1 MLSRVTRLF
10 PLWAVLISVVAY
22 FSPATFTG
30 IAPHVT
36 TLLTIIMFAMGVTLS
51 FADFRR
57 VFTRPAPVIAGIGLH
72 YLVMPLA
79 AWAIAKLLRMPPDL
93 TAGMVLVGS
102 VASGTASNVMI
113 YLARG
118 DVALSVTISALST
131 LVGVFATPLLT
142 RLYVDA
148 SIAVDVHGMLMSIL
162 QIVALPIVAG
172 LIINQLFNKTVR
184 AIEPALPIISMIAIL
199 LIISAV
205 VAGTQKSIASVG
217 LLVMLG
223 VILHNGIGLLG
234 GYCGGRLLGFDEAV
248 CRTLA
253 IEVGMQN
260 SGLAATLGKLYFT
273 PIAALPGALFSVW
286 HNLSGS
292 LLAGYWA
299 GRPPRARHMSLKRW
313 SWRKVRGWKVE
324 FDLGAMR
331 VHGPLLF
338 STTLAAI
345 PSPPHRSTARAH
357 ARANFPRHKRVC
369 IRGQLGNGVSANK
382 GRRSSSAEHPCLRIA
397 FSTYISG

>member
-1 MLSRVTRLF
+1 MLARLTRLF
-10 PLWAVLISVVAY
+10 PLWAVLASVTAY
-22 FSPATFTG
+22 FSPSSVTG

-36 TLLTIIMFAMGVTLS
+36 TLLTIIMLSMGVTLS
-51 FADFRR
+51 INDFRR
-57 VFTRPAPVIAGIGLH
+57 VFTRPAPVVAGIVLH

-79 AWAIAKLLRMPPDL
+79 AWVIAKALHMPPDL

-148 SIAVDVHGMLMSIL
+148 SIAVDVHGMLISIL
-162 QIVALPIVAG
+162 QIVALPIVVG
-172 LIINQLFNKTVR
+172 LVVNHLASKLVR
-184 AIEPALPIISMIAIL
+184 KIEPVLPLVSMVSIL
-199 LIISAV
+199 LIIAAV
-205 VAGTQKSIASVG
+205 VGGTQKSIASVG
-217 LLVMLG
+217 LVVGLVVALG
-223 VILHNGIGLLG
+223 VVLHNGIGLLG
-234 GYCGGRLLGFDEAV
+234 GYWGGRLLGFDEAV

-292 LLAGYWA
+292 MLAGYWA
-299 GRPPRARHMSLKRW
+299 GRPAK
-313 SWRKVRGWKVE
+313 G
-324 FDLGAMR
+324 
-331 VHGPLLF
+331 
-338 STTLAAI
+338 
-345 PSPPHRSTARAH
+345 STADQDANAL
-357 ARANFPRHKRVC
+357 ARERV
-369 IRGQLGNGVSANK
+369 
-382 GRRSSSAEHPCLRIA
+382 
-397 FSTYISG
+397 

>member
-1 MLSRVTRLF
+1 MLARVTRLF
-10 PLWAVLISVVAY
+10 PLWAVLISLAAY
-22 FSPATFTG
+22 FSPASFSPV
-30 IAPHVT
+30 APHVT
-36 TLLTIIMFAMGVTLS
+36 ALLTLIMLSMGVTLS
-51 FADFRR
+51 LADFRR
-57 VFTRPAPVIAGIGLH
+57 VFTRPAPVIAGIVLH

-79 AWAIAKLLRMPPDL
+79 AWALARLLRMPPDL

-162 QIVALPIVAG
+162 QIVALPIVVG
-172 LIINQLFNKTVR
+172 LIVNHLLRRAVN
-184 AIEPALPIISMIAIL
+184 AIEPYLPLVSMVSIL
-199 LIISAV
+199 LIIAAV
-205 VAGTQKSIASVG
+205 VAGTRSSIASVG
-217 LLVMLG
+217 LVVMVG
-223 VILHNGIGLLG
+223 VVLHNAIGLLG
-234 GYCGGRLLGFDEAV
+234 GYWGGRLLGFDEAV

-299 GRPPRARHMSLKRW
+299 GRPAR
-313 SWRKVRGWKVE
+313 
-324 FDLGAMR
+324 GATR
-331 VHGPLLF
+331 D
-338 STTLAAI
+338 
-345 PSPPHRSTARAH
+345 
-357 ARANFPRHKRVC
+357 
-369 IRGQLGNGVSANK
+369 
-382 GRRSSSAEHPCLRIA
+382 
-397 FSTYISG
+397 

>member
-1 MLSRVTRLF
+1 MLARITRLF
-10 PLWAVLISVVAY
+10 PLWAVLVSVAAY
-22 FSPATFTG
+22 CAPSSVTG

-36 TLLTIIMFAMGVTLS
+36 TLLTVIMLSMGVTLS
-51 FADFRR
+51 IDDFRR
-57 VFTRPAPVIAGIGLH
+57 VFTRPAPVIAGIVLH

-79 AWAIAKLLRMPPDL
+79 AWAIAKALRMPPDL

-148 SIAVDVHGMLMSIL
+148 SIAVDVHGMLMSIV
-162 QIVALPIVAG
+162 QIVALPIVIG
-172 LIINQLFNKTVR
+172 LVVNHLFGKLVR
-184 AIEPALPIISMIAIL
+184 KIEWMLPLVSMVSIL
-199 LIISAV
+199 LIIAAV
-205 VAGTQKSIASVG
+205 VGGTQKSIASVG
-217 LLVMLG
+217 MVVAVG
-223 VILHNGIGLLG
+223 VVLHNGIGLLG
-234 GYCGGRLLGFDEAV
+234 GYWGGRLLGFDEAV

-292 LLAGYWA
+292 MLAGYWA
-299 GRPPRARHMSLKRW
+299 GRPAKGSTRDTDAQGVVARQS
-313 SWRKVRGWKVE
+313 
-324 FDLGAMR
+324 
-331 VHGPLLF
+331 
-338 STTLAAI
+338 
-345 PSPPHRSTARAH
+345 
-357 ARANFPRHKRVC
+357 
-369 IRGQLGNGVSANK
+369 
-382 GRRSSSAEHPCLRIA
+382 
-397 FSTYISG
+397 

>member
-1 MLSRVTRLF
+1 MLARITRLF
-10 PLWAVLISVVAY
+10 PLCAVLASVAAY
-22 FSPATFTG
+22 SFPSSVTG

-36 TLLTIIMFAMGVTLS
+36 TLLTIIMLSMGVTLS
-51 FADFRR
+51 VDDFRR
-57 VFTRPAPVIAGIGLH
+57 VFTRPAPVIAGIVLH

-79 AWAIAKLLRMPPDL
+79 AWVIAKALRMPPDL

-148 SIAVDVHGMLMSIL
+148 SIAVDVHGMLMSIV
-162 QIVALPIVAG
+162 QIVALPIVVG
-172 LIINQLFNKTVR
+172 LVVNHLFGKFVR
-184 AIEPALPIISMIAIL
+184 RIEWALPLVSMVSIL
-199 LIISAV
+199 LIIAAV
-205 VAGTQKSIASVG
+205 VGGTQKSIASVG
-217 LLVMLG
+217 LVVAFG
-223 VILHNGIGLLG
+223 VVLHNGIGLLG
-234 GYCGGRLLGFDEAV
+234 GYWGGRLLGFDEAV

-292 LLAGYWA
+292 MLAGYWA
-299 GRPPRARHMSLKRW
+299 GRPAKGSTREADVQGAVARQS
-313 SWRKVRGWKVE
+313 
-324 FDLGAMR
+324 
-331 VHGPLLF
+331 
-338 STTLAAI
+338 
-345 PSPPHRSTARAH
+345 
-357 ARANFPRHKRVC
+357 
-369 IRGQLGNGVSANK
+369 
-382 GRRSSSAEHPCLRIA
+382 
-397 FSTYISG
+397 

>member
-1 MLSRVTRLF
+1 MLARITRLF
-10 PLWAVLISVVAY
+10 PLWAVVVSVAAY
-22 FSPATFTG
+22 LSPSSVTG

-36 TLLTIIMFAMGVTLS
+36 TLLTIIMLSMGVTLS
-51 FADFRR
+51 IDDFRR
-57 VFTRPAPVIAGIGLH
+57 VFTRPAPVIAGIVLH

-79 AWAIAKLLRMPPDL
+79 AWVIAKLLRMPPDL

-162 QIVALPIVAG
+162 QIVALPIIVG
-172 LIINQLFNKTVR
+172 LIVNRLFGKFVR
-184 AIEPALPIISMIAIL
+184 KIEPVLPIISMVSIL
-199 LIISAV
+199 LIIAAV
-205 VAGTQKSIASVG
+205 VGGTQKSIASVG
-217 LLVMLG
+217 AVVALG
-223 VILHNGIGLLG
+223 VVLHNGIGLLG
-234 GYCGGRLLGFDEAV
+234 GYWGGRLLGFDEAV

-292 LLAGYWA
+292 MLAGYWA
-299 GRPPRARHMSLKRW
+299 GRPAKGSTREADASGIARQS
-313 SWRKVRGWKVE
+313 
-324 FDLGAMR
+324 
-331 VHGPLLF
+331 
-338 STTLAAI
+338 
-345 PSPPHRSTARAH
+345 
-357 ARANFPRHKRVC
+357 
-369 IRGQLGNGVSANK
+369 
-382 GRRSSSAEHPCLRIA
+382 
-397 FSTYISG
+397 

>member
-1 MLSRVTRLF
+1 MLARITRLF
-10 PLWAVLISVVAY
+10 PLWAVLVSVAAY
-22 FSPATFTG
+22 CAPSSVTG

-36 TLLTIIMFAMGVTLS
+36 TLLTVIMLSMGVTLS
-51 FADFRR
+51 IDDFRR
-57 VFTRPAPVIAGIGLH
+57 VFTRPAPVIAGIVLH

-79 AWAIAKLLRMPPDL
+79 AWAIAKALRMPPDL

-148 SIAVDVHGMLMSIL
+148 SIAVDVHGMLMSIV
-162 QIVALPIVAG
+162 QIVALPIVIG
-172 LIINQLFNKTVR
+172 LVVNHLFGKLVR
-184 AIEPALPIISMIAIL
+184 KIEWALPLVSMVSIL
-199 LIISAV
+199 LIIAAV
-205 VAGTQKSIASVG
+205 VGGTQKSIASVG
-217 LLVMLG
+217 MVVAVG
-223 VILHNGIGLLG
+223 VVLHNGIGLLG
-234 GYCGGRLLGFDEAV
+234 GYWGGRLLGFDEAV

-292 LLAGYWA
+292 MLAGYWA
-299 GRPPRARHMSLKRW
+299 GRPAKGSTRDTDAEGVVARQ
-313 SWRKVRGWKVE
+313 G
-324 FDLGAMR
+324 
-331 VHGPLLF
+331 
-338 STTLAAI
+338 
-345 PSPPHRSTARAH
+345 
-357 ARANFPRHKRVC
+357 
-369 IRGQLGNGVSANK
+369 
-382 GRRSSSAEHPCLRIA
+382 
-397 FSTYISG
+397 

>member
-1 MLSRVTRLF
+1 MLARITRLF
-10 PLWAVLISVVAY
+10 PLWAVVVSVAAY
-22 FSPATFTG
+22 LSPSSVTG

-36 TLLTIIMFAMGVTLS
+36 TLLTIIMLSMGVTLS
-51 FADFRR
+51 IDDFRR
-57 VFTRPAPVIAGIGLH
+57 VFTRPAPVIAGIVLH

-79 AWAIAKLLRMPPDL
+79 AWVIAKLLRMPPDL

-162 QIVALPIVAG
+162 QIVALPIIVG
-172 LIINQLFNKTVR
+172 LIVNRLFGAFVR
-184 AIEPALPIISMIAIL
+184 KIEPVLPIISMVSIL
-199 LIISAV
+199 LIIAAV
-205 VAGTQKSIASVG
+205 VGGTQKSIASVG
-217 LLVMLG
+217 AVVALG
-223 VILHNGIGLLG
+223 VVLHNGIGLLG
-234 GYCGGRLLGFDEAV
+234 GYWGGRLLGFDEAV

-292 LLAGYWA
+292 MLAGYWA
-299 GRPPRARHMSLKRW
+299 GRPAKGSTREADASGVARQS
-313 SWRKVRGWKVE
+313 
-324 FDLGAMR
+324 
-331 VHGPLLF
+331 
-338 STTLAAI
+338 
-345 PSPPHRSTARAH
+345 
-357 ARANFPRHKRVC
+357 
-369 IRGQLGNGVSANK
+369 
-382 GRRSSSAEHPCLRIA
+382 
-397 FSTYISG
+397 

>member
-1 MLSRVTRLF
+1 MLARVTRLF
-10 PLWAVLISVVAY
+10 PLWAVLVSVAAY
-22 FSPATFTG
+22 FSPASFSG
-30 IAPHVT
+30 VAPHVT
-36 TLLTIIMFAMGVTLS
+36 TLLTIIMLAMGVTLS
-51 FADFRR
+51 AGDFLR
-57 VFTRPAPVIAGIGLH
+57 VFSRPAPVIAGIVLH

-79 AWAIAKLLRMPPDL
+79 AWVIARALRMPPEL

-148 SIAVDVHGMLMSIL
+148 SIVVDVHGMLMSIL
-162 QIVALPIVAG
+162 QIVALPIVVGLVVNHLFGKLVRKIEPILPLVSMVAIV
-172 LIINQLFNKTVR
+172 LIIG
-184 AIEPALPIISMIAIL
+184 
-199 LIISAV
+199 AV
-205 VAGTQKSIASVG
+205 VGGTQKSIASVG
-217 LLVMLG
+217 LVVMVG

-234 GYCGGRLLGFDEAV
+234 GYWGGRLLGFDEAV

-273 PIAALPGALFSVW
+273 PLAALPGALFSVW

-292 LLAGYWA
+292 LLAGVWA
-299 GRPPRARHMSLKRW
+299 GRPAKGSTRPDGERALHA
-313 SWRKVRGWKVE
+313 G
-324 FDLGAMR
+324 R
-331 VHGPLLF
+331 V
-338 STTLAAI
+338 
-345 PSPPHRSTARAH
+345 
-357 ARANFPRHKRVC
+357 
-369 IRGQLGNGVSANK
+369 
-382 GRRSSSAEHPCLRIA
+382 
-397 FSTYISG
+397 

>member
-1 MLSRVTRLF
+1 MLARVTRLF
-10 PLWAVLISVVAY
+10 PLWAVLISLAAY
-22 FSPATFTG
+22 FSPASFSPV
-30 IAPHVT
+30 APHVT
-36 TLLTIIMFAMGVTLS
+36 ALLTLIMLSMGVTLS
-51 FADFRR
+51 LADFRR
-57 VFTRPAPVIAGIGLH
+57 VFTRPAPVIAGIVLH

-79 AWAIAKLLRMPPDL
+79 AWALAKVLRMPPDL

-162 QIVALPIVAG
+162 QIVALPIVVG
-172 LIINQLFNKTVR
+172 LIVNHLLRR
-184 AIEPALPIISMIAIL
+184 AVNAVEPYLPLVSMVSIL
-199 LIISAV
+199 LIIAAV
-205 VAGTQKSIASVG
+205 VAGTRNSIASVG
-217 LLVMLG
+217 LVVMVG
-223 VILHNGIGLLG
+223 VVLHNAIGLLG
-234 GYCGGRLLGFDEAV
+234 GYWGGRLLGFDEAV

-299 GRPPRARHMSLKRW
+299 GRPAR
-313 SWRKVRGWKVE
+313 
-324 FDLGAMR
+324 GATR
-331 VHGPLLF
+331 D
-338 STTLAAI
+338 
-345 PSPPHRSTARAH
+345 
-357 ARANFPRHKRVC
+357 
-369 IRGQLGNGVSANK
+369 
-382 GRRSSSAEHPCLRIA
+382 
-397 FSTYISG
+397 

>member
-1 MLSRVTRLF
+1 MLARITRLF
-10 PLWAVLISVVAY
+10 PLWAVLVSVAAY
-22 FSPATFTG
+22 FSPTSFTG

-36 TLLTIIMFAMGVTLS
+36 TLLTIIMLSMGVTLS
-51 FADFRR
+51 IDDFRR
-57 VFTRPAPVIAGIGLH
+57 VFTRPAPVVAGIVLH

-148 SIAVDVHGMLMSIL
+148 SIAVDVHGMLMSIV
-162 QIVALPIVAG
+162 QIVALPIVIG
-172 LIINQLFNKTVR
+172 LIVNHFFGRLVR
-184 AIEPALPIISMIAIL
+184 KIEWILPLVSMVSIL
-199 LIISAV
+199 LIIAAV
-205 VAGTQKSIASVG
+205 VGGTQKSIASVG
-217 LLVMLG
+217 FVVAIG
-223 VILHNGIGLLG
+223 VVLHNGIGLLG
-234 GYCGGRLLGFDEAV
+234 GYWGGRLLGFDEAV

-292 LLAGYWA
+292 MLAGYWA
-299 GRPPRARHMSLKRW
+299 GRPAKGSTRDEDAR
-313 SWRKVRGWKVE
+313 
-324 FDLGAMR
+324 
-331 VHGPLLF
+331 
-338 STTLAAI
+338 TTVNI
-345 PSPPHRSTARAH
+345 T
-357 ARANFPRHKRVC
+357 
-369 IRGQLGNGVSANK
+369 
-382 GRRSSSAEHPCLRIA
+382 
-397 FSTYISG
+397 

>member
-10 PLWAVLISVVAY
+10 PLWAVLTSLAAY
-22 FSPATFTG
+22 FAPASVAG

-36 TLLTIIMFAMGVTLS
+36 ALLTLIMLSMGVTLS
-51 FADFRR
+51 IADFQR
-57 VFTRPAPVIAGIGLH
+57 VFTRPAPVVAGIVLH

-148 SIAVDVHGMLMSIL
+148 SIVVDVRGMLTSIL

-172 LIINQLFNKTVR
+172 LAINHLFGTLVR
-184 AIEPALPIISMIAIL
+184 RIEPVLPLVSMVSIL
-199 LIISAV
+199 LIIAAV
-205 VAGTQKSIASVG
+205 VGGTQPSIASVG
-217 LLVMLG
+217 LTVALG
-223 VILHNGIGLLG
+223 VVLHNGIGLLG
-234 GYCGGRLLGFDEAV
+234 GYWGGRLLGFDEAV

-260 SGLAATLGKLYFT
+260 SGLAATLGKLYFA

-292 LLAGYWA
+292 LLAGFWA
-299 GRPPRARHMSLKRW
+299 GRPTRGAQHAQAMTQATRA
-313 SWRKVRGWKVE
+313 
-324 FDLGAMR
+324 
-331 VHGPLLF
+331 
-338 STTLAAI
+338 AALERE
-345 PSPPHRSTARAH
+345 RS
-357 ARANFPRHKRVC
+357 
-369 IRGQLGNGVSANK
+369 
-382 GRRSSSAEHPCLRIA
+382 
-397 FSTYISG
+397 